1 MCQSWKRKINLFTA
15 CFICLGLSCC
25 GKEKDITPLEDDSKE
40 LRIIQQEELKTKQ
53 VFSSSTSKEDCVLCS
68 NGSGTMISMYRGQKN
83 LGIISL
89 NTMDI
94 AYIGINQY
102 DDESTLVEKPT
113 KHTSTTI
120 DTFRDGG
127 FTSMVSENPNRGF
140 ATGSITFSENAS
152 LNIQKASQ
160 FLCSDCTNSILDSC
174 WSDNPYGVGL
184 IDFSERRIRLFEK
197 DITGF
202 LFGDYYIS
210 CDYGN
215 REELINQDMD
225 FLIFYCPERYG
236 LPNTK

>member
-1 MCQSWKRKINLFTA
+1 MYQSWKRKIMLFTA

-25 GKEKDITPLEDDSKE
+25 GKEKNIISLEDDSKE
-40 LRIIQQEELKTKQ
+40 SRIIQQEELKTKP
-53 VFSSSTSKEDCVLCS
+53 VFSSSTPKEDCVLCG
-68 NGSGTMISMYRGQKN
+68 NGSGTMISIYRGQKN

-94 AYIGINQY
+94 SYIGINQY
-102 DDESTLVEKPT
+102 DDEGALVEKPP

-120 DTFRDGG
+120 NTFKDSG

-152 LNIQKASQ
+152 LNTLNASQ
-160 FLCSDCTNSILDSC
+160 NLCSDCLNSIMDSC
-174 WSDNPYGVGL
+174 WSDNPYGIGL
-184 IDFSERRIRLFEK
+184 IDFSERRVRLFEK

-202 LFGDYYIS
+202 MFGDYYIS

-215 REELINQDMD
+215 RDELENQDMD
-225 FLIFYCPERYG
+225 FLIFYCPERYS
-236 LPNTK
+236 LPDTK